1 MNTQDFEGLHALLVS
16 AFPKTCK
23 NCGHV
28 YETAEQFFAET
39 LDMPSGRSSLKMATE
54 GDGATIVEAF
64 RNCRCGSTLMD
75 EFGCRRD
82 NSASGLERRTI
93 FDRMLSLLLARH
105 ISEEE
110 ARTELINFLRGRP
123 NQIQVWLNGGDSFT

>member
-1 MNTQDFEGLHALLVS
+1 MNSEDFEGLKALLEF

-28 YETAEQFFAET
+28 YKTAEQFFAET
-39 LDMPSGRSSLKMATE
+39 LDMPSGRSSLKMTIE
-54 GDGATIVEAF
+54 DDGAPIVEAF

-82 NSASGLERRTI
+82 TSESGVQRRIT
-93 FDRMLSLLLARH
+93 FDRMLSLLLARN
-105 ISEEE
+105 IPE
-110 ARTELINFLRGRP
+110 AVARAELANFLRGKP
-123 NQIQVWLNGGDSFT
+123 NRLQAWLDDDNVT